1 MRLGF
6 FLEIFCDFLEEDVGV
21 KNLKKLLSII
31 LVASMLFT
39 SNSAWTFA
47 ESVDEVETATIDAE
61 AEEEEEE
68 EIEETTI
75 EAIEE
80 LVGAKLGEPELDE
93 EELAEPEEEEFVEL
107 DEEESE
113 FEETESVEANE
124 TTVVE
129 EETTVGAK
137 LGEPELD
144 EEGLAKPAEETVGAN
159 ACGARPED
167 VSDPDYSSISTAS
180 RSTTDPSENSKKYV
194 FGSDGSPSSSTK
206 GKDPDKTWYEEG
218 DLFDPTGLNINV
230 TYTGGI
236 TKTVEYNDETKNDFA
251 FEPNPFATPDP
262 EPLKYGDTEVKVSFR
277 GSPQAS
283 YPVTVRRKIDT
294 ISYESGPDIKVY
306 SKGDKFDPIGLVV
319 HVTYVGGGEEDIPYD
334 NTTASAFKFNPEL
347 NHIFDDSDIGT
358 KVQVG
363 FGNSAYVTIDMMD
376 DIYPESFTFIEYDPK
391 TDSVYVIPNPDAATE
406 TASVRGIFEEML
418 NEAIKNGAIGFHEFN
433 ASGANDSKNKYNKYT
448 PATMNKEEALA
459 RFDKYITD
467 GATGNLFIGPS
478 FKKPEPAPD
487 PKPNP
492 TNYSS
497 GSDNSGSDSSSSTS
511 GPINPPNKN
520 LDVIN
525 SFNSIPQGNLYND
538 VHFYD
543 SLKLI
548 PENMI
553 APKINIIDDKGNK
566 GFGQWLIGPEMGEWH
581 VLSGDLNANGTK
593 GSAGFLKNTW
603 CKLKWNGE
611 ENWFHFGNDTRMTL
625 GWYREGDKIY
635 FLQNDLNDKQY
646 GKLVTGSQKIDG
658 IQYDFNVSGELKSL
672 TVYHLG
678 DGKRFVLGPPSRVNN
693 SSSDKVLST
702 KDEFLLELIERMQG
716 FHDEADLLELMRT
729 FNSIEDDRTRI
740 KHELERPSMSKL
752 PDNSEMS
759 IISDLRNSLD
769 KAKENANSAVPS
781 QDQSSGIPENA
792 QADQQ
797 RTDNSLR
804 VVETYD
810 RELLESFFMAK
821 EPQSYTPVD
830 PQSLLGGP
838 NALITNPS
846 PDPSFPSL
854 YGGASNTIIS
864 D

>member
-1 MRLGF
+1 M
-6 FLEIFCDFLEEDVGV
+6 

-47 ESVDEVETATIDAE
+47 ESVDEVETTTINAE

-75 EAIEE
+75 EANEE

-93 EELAEPEEEEFVEL
+93 EELAEPAEETVGANGASPEVE
-107 DEEESE
+107 EEESE
-113 FEETESVEANE
+113 FEETEDVGAK
-124 TTVVE
+124 
-129 EETTVGAK
+129 ETTVGTK
-137 LGEPELD
+137 LDEPE
-144 EEGLAKPAEETVGAN
+144 EASN
-159 ACGARPED
+159 
-167 VSDPDYSSISTAS
+167 SDYFSISIAS
-180 RSTTDPSENSKKYV
+180 RSTADPSENSKKYV

-236 TKTVEYNDETKNDFA
+236 TKTVEYNDETKNDFV
-251 FEPNPFATPDP
+251 FEPNP
-262 EPLKYGDTEVKVSFR
+262 EPLKYGDTEVKISFS
-277 GSPQAS
+277 GLPQVS
-283 YPVTVRRKIDT
+283 YPVTVSRKIDT
-294 ISYESGPDIKVY
+294 ISYESGPYIKVY
-306 SKGDKFDPIGLVV
+306 SKGDEFDPTGLVV
-319 HVTYVGGGEEDIPYD
+319 HVTYVGGGEEDISYD
-334 NTTASAFKFNPEL
+334 NTTASAFKFNPSID
-347 NHIFDDSDIGT
+347 HIFDDSDIGT

-363 FGNSAYVTIDMMD
+363 LGNSSYVTIDMMD
-376 DIYPESFTFIEYDPK
+376 DIYPESFTFIDYDPK
-391 TDSVYVIPNPDAATE
+391 TDSVYVTPNPDAATE

-478 FKKPEPAPD
+478 FKKPEPTPD

-593 GSAGFLKNTW
+593 GSAGFLRNTW

-625 GWYREGDKIY
+625 GWFREGDKIY

-646 GKLVTGSQKIDG
+646 GKLVTGSKKIDG

-678 DGKRFVLGPPSRVNN
+678 DGKTFVLGPPSRVNN

-702 KDEFLLELIERMQG
+702 KEEFLLELIERMQG

-740 KHELERPSMSKL
+740 KHELERPPMSKL

-769 KAKENANSAVPS
+769 KANENANLAVPS
-781 QDQSSGIPENA
+781 QDQSGGIPENA
-792 QADQQ
+792 QNNRQNTRGRIIIPYNAQNDIDRGIITENSHADQR

-804 VVETYD
+804 VAQTYD
-810 RELLESFFMAK
+810 RELLESFYMAK
-821 EPQSYTPVD
+821 ESQSYTPVD

-854 YGGASNTIIS
+854 AGGASNTIIS